1 MGCGCLLAIQI
12 IGGFEN
18 VRIPKKYIFINFTYM
33 DDVKIRSVSFKSFKC
48 FEDMEIDCKKDKAT
62 LYQWT
67 VLLGNN
73 NTGKTSILKAIAEL
87 RPKRIHYVSK
97 KSKEEDNLVPA
108 FFFCIDEKNE
118 ISEEC
123 MVSSQISSFAPTPW
137 VYGKKMC
144 SVDSTGKL
152 ERFYMFGYG
161 VSRYTSNTSL
171 SDQVCGDCDTL
182 FSQEKRLVNLE
193 EWLMQIDYAAKNNNE
208 LAAKRLAKIREI
220 LCGNIF
226 PEIFD
231 FKFESSD
238 SMHNYVLFKTKDG
251 WFRYTQLGY
260 GYQSMLSWVIDL
272 CKRLFDKYPDSDNP
286 LQEGAVVLIDEID
299 LHLHPKWQR
308 DIISIIS
315 NVFKNVQF
323 IVTTHSPLVIQ
334 SMEEVNLY
342 VLRRQGEKVMVE
354 RSPVTNFSGWTV
366 EEILRDAMKM
376 EEDVYSDLLQANY
389 SLFEEALDQNDREKA
404 RNAYY
409 KLMDILHP
417 QNPQKRLMKLQFDQ
431 MGEND

>member
-1 MGCGCLLAIQI
+1 MNG
-12 IGGFEN
+12 
-18 VRIPKKYIFINFTYM
+18 
-33 DDVKIRSVSFKSFKC
+33 VKIRSVSFKSFKC
-48 FEDMEIDCKKDKAT
+48 FEDMEIDCKKDKST

-73 NTGKTSILKAIAEL
+73 NTGKTSLLRAIAGL
-87 RPKRIHYVSK
+87 RPKRIRLVSK
-97 KSKEEDNLVPA
+97 GSKEVNDLIPA
-108 FFFCIDEKNE
+108 FFYGKDGKDE
-118 ISEEC
+118 ISDEC
-123 MVSSQISSFAPTPW
+123 TVSSQLTGLSPVSW
-137 VYGKKMC
+137 MYGNKIC
-144 SVDSTGKL
+144 SIDDKGKL
-152 ERFYMFGYG
+152 EKFYVFGYG
-161 VSRYTSNTSL
+161 VSRYTSKSSL
-171 SDQVCGDCDTL
+171 SDQECGDCDTL
-182 FSQEKRLVNLE
+182 FFQEKRLVNLE

-220 LCGNIF
+220 VCGNIF
-226 PEIFD
+226 PEIYD

-238 SMHNYVLFKTKDG
+238 SIHNYVLFKTKDG

-272 CKRLFDKYPDSDNP
+272 CKRMFDKYTDSDNP
-286 LQEGAVVLIDEID
+286 LLENAVVLIDEID

-342 VLRRQGEKVMVE
+342 VLRRQGDKVVAE

-366 EEILRDAMKM
+366 EEILRDTMKM
-376 EEDVYSDLLQANY
+376 ETDVYSDLLQRNY
-389 SLFEEALDQNDREKA
+389 ALFEEALDLNDREKA
-404 RNAYY
+404 KNAYQ
-409 KLMDILHP
+409 KLLEILHP

-431 MGEND
+431 MNDND

>member
-1 MGCGCLLAIQI
+1 MNG
-12 IGGFEN
+12 
-18 VRIPKKYIFINFTYM
+18 
-33 DDVKIRSVSFKSFKC
+33 VKILSVSFKSFKC
-48 FEDMEIDCKKDKAT
+48 FEDMEIDCKKDEST

-73 NTGKTSILKAIAEL
+73 NTGKTSLLRAIADL
-87 RPKRIHYVSK
+87 RPKRIRINIK
-97 KSKEEDNLVPA
+97 GSKEINDLIPA
-108 FFFCIDEKNE
+108 YFYSKEGSDE

-123 MVSSQISSFAPTPW
+123 IISSQLSGLSPVSWMYTN
-137 VYGKKMC
+137 KQC
-144 SVDSTGKL
+144 SLDDKGIL
-152 ERFYMFGYG
+152 EAFYVFGYG
-161 VSRYTSNTSL
+161 VSRYASNTNL
-171 SDQVCGDCDTL
+171 SDQECEDCDTL
-182 FSQEKRLVNLE
+182 FFQEKRLINLE

-208 LAAKRLAKIREI
+208 RAAKRLAKIRDL

-238 SMHNYVLFKTKDG
+238 SIHNYVLFKTKDG

-272 CKRLFDKYPDSDNP
+272 CKRMFDKYPDSNNP
-286 LQEGAVVLIDEID
+286 LLENAVVLIDEID

-308 DIISIIS
+308 DIISILS

-342 VLRRQGEKVMVE
+342 VLRRQGEKVVAE

-366 EEILRDAMKM
+366 EEILRDTMKM
-376 EEDVYSDLLQANY
+376 ENDVYSDLLQKNY
-389 SLFEEALDQNDREKA
+389 ALFEKALDLNDREKA
-404 RNAYY
+404 KSAYQ
-409 KLMDILHP
+409 KLLDILHP

-431 MGEND
+431 MNEND